1 VTIAL
6 QARGVF
12 MGYKSGILGAECTY
26 SQLDHGVTVI
36 GWGTDTVDGGEYV
49 TVRNSWGTGWGE

>member
-1 VTIAL
+1 MEY
-6 QARGVF
+6 QR
-12 MGYKSGILGAECTY
+12 GILGAECTY

-36 GWGTDTVDGGEYV
+36 GWGTDRVDGEFV